1 MTMGKFINPFT
12 DFGFKR
18 IFGQEMSKDLLI
30 DFLNSLLQGERR
42 ILSITFMD
50 KEQPRTQKD
59 GRTLI
64 YDIYCETDSGES
76 IIVEMQ
82 NRAQISFIDRMLY
95 YSAQAICRQGER
107 GQQWMYDIKA
117 VYAIAFMNFR
127 MDNLSKLRTDVTLAD
142 METGRQI
149 SNKLRMIF
157 LQLPLFD
164 KRHPDECETNFER
177 WIYVLNNME
186 VLNRMPYTAKSA
198 VFKKLEDIT
207 SLANM
212 SREEQMKYDHALKV
226 YRDNLMFEQEYKD
239 GLKKALEEG
248 KEKGREE
255 GRLEGREEGR
265 LEGREEGRLEGR
277 EEGRLKGREEGRLE
291 GREEGR
297 LEGKEEGRIE
307 VAKEMIRSGMQVE
320 LVAKIAGLTV
330 EAVKKLKV

>member
-82 NRAQISFIDRMLY
+82 NCAQISFIDRMLY

-277 EEGRLKGREEGRLE
+277 EEGRLE

>member
-212 SREEQMKYDHALKV
+212 SREEQMRYDHALKV

-248 KEKGREE
+248 KEK
-255 GRLEGREEGR
+255 GREEGR

>member
-212 SREEQMKYDHALKV
+212 SREEQMRYDHALKV

-265 LEGREEGRLEGR
+265 LEGREEGRLEG
-277 EEGRLKGREEGRLE
+277 
-291 GREEGR
+291 
-297 LEGKEEGRIE
+297 KEEGRIE
-307 VAKEMIRSGMQVE
+307 VAKEMIRSGMQVD
-320 LVAKIAGLTV
+320 LVAKITGLTV
-330 EAVKKLKV
+330 EAVRGLKV

>member
-277 EEGRLKGREEGRLE
+277 EEGRLE